1 MHEKDILFFCQI
13 FGDDITCVYSL
24 MGGLPLRTAG
34 FLNNQ
39 INKSKHL
46 QGQMESPSVTKNH
59 HFHNRSGLL
68 EPPISDEKSSFP

>member
-1 MHEKDILFFCQI
+1 MKKTFDFFQI

-24 MGGLPLRTAG
+24 MGGLPLHTAG

-46 QGQMESPSVTKNH
+46 KGQMDSPSVTKNH

-68 EPPISDEKSSFP
+68 EPSISDEKSWFP